1 MLTSFQTFKS
11 SILGTRALRRM
22 AGTLL
27 ASALVA
33 GSAHAAVLWDQPLGV
48 PPGGVNNA
56 FLSQQFTDFTDLST
70 YVADDFS
77 NAAAWSISRI
87 FVPGDMWNLTA
98 GTDLSGAVSLNFMIF
113 ANSGGQ
119 PAGFPGGVVA
129 PQWSGSFSP
138 SDAQITLGVGASGV
152 VSDVTLDLTAPIVL
166 PAGQWWLVFYPELGF
181 EAVGEYGR
189 QMATTNNGS
198 PGLAINPDGGWGFGS
213 SWFDWSAL
221 APFDD
226 AGAPIQLGDVAFRLE
241 GSVPLPSTVLLL
253 GAGLVA
259 LAGRASRRREA

>member
-1 MLTSFQTFKS
+1 MQDDIGHEPQQSTREILMLTSFQTFKS

-129 PQWSGSFSP
+129 PQW
-138 SDAQITLGVGASGV
+138 AGASRPRTRR
-152 VSDVTLDLTAPIVL
+152 SRSASAR
-166 PAGQWWLVFYPELGF
+166 PASCP
-181 EAVGEYGR
+181 
-189 QMATTNNGS
+189 TS
-198 PGLAINPDGGWGFGS
+198 PW
-213 SWFDWSAL
+213 
-221 APFDD
+221 
-226 AGAPIQLGDVAFRLE
+226 
-241 GSVPLPSTVLLL
+241 T
-253 GAGLVA
+253 
-259 LAGRASRRREA
+259 